1 MTCTLWYTVPVLTD
15 THIHIYIYMY
25 IYITCTYPR
34 IHTHAYIQTYRLI
47 LGVCSSKLIY
57 IYIYIYI
64 FRIHQ
69 QEAMQSQSH
78 EAIVLHR
85 ALFLA
90 SSYLPVGA
98 SVAASAIHDT
108 FAPDRLYVRSADF
121 TCRKS
126 WQRVLQSSK
135 GHGGSAMQ
143 AVGWMPRGPL

>member
-15 THIHIYIYMY
+15 THTYTYIYNMY
-25 IYITCTYPR
+25 ISTYPHTC
-34 IHTHAYIQTYRLI
+34 IHTDIQACTWRMFI
-47 LGVCSSKLIY
+47 KTF
-57 IYIYIYI
+57 IYI